1 MEAGEREEFQRVF
14 DGGEK
19 FTLAAIVAGL
29 RRDGWDDEAI
39 TRYKRFHR
47 AAKER
52 ELVTSGAAVPS
63 SASGGA
69 PIDVA
74 REPRFKGPLMFV
86 KSGQPIAAVLQRCM
100 NDPRFSEADV
110 EALRSHLEGN
120 TGIVAASE
128 PEAQPPTALMEPE
141 PQLSKS
147 DVVVLNPAA
156 AFPTAQMTAAMRA
169 IDAKSAVPMIGE
181 NVTGA
186 GPDLAADALAGDLGY
201 EILRDM
207 CKASPEKQ
215 STEEGSTSLIVRSRY
230 IDARIMKAHAEG
242 VRQIVLLAAGLDARA
257 WRLPLGGDG
266 CTLFEL
272 DVPEALAFKQAKIDA
287 GALAAVYPGGTT
299 CRRVPVAADLSQ
311 AEWVGALVAA
321 GFERAS
327 PSFFLTEGLLMYL
340 PRDGSVNR
348 LFACVAD
355 LMAPG
360 STYCGDSFAGVLRGP
375 CFQPYTEPAQ
385 AVLAKYGTRWT
396 FDLDKGSDLEALLA
410 GVGLELTDHTEAK
423 GLEKALEARRKDLAA
438 TTTPVHEVV
447 DEALATHAA
456 ELINA
461 GFDSLHSWPEIN
473 RIWAVDLITDGDL
486 GIDELLRTM
495 VQKGQNYLGLKEA
508 NDATKQRVVQ
518 LLKFEHK
525 LTERLPAI
533 VAEQQGG
540 GEIEAIS
547 FKDVGYFLF
556 TSIKK
561 SEQVVLEPE
570 PER

>member
-1 MEAGEREEFQRVF
+1 MMSNN
-14 DGGEK
+14 
-19 FTLAAIVAGL
+19 
-29 RRDGWDDEAI
+29 DDEIDLVAALERDLAV
-39 TRYKRFHR
+39 TRRQLKEKD
-47 AAKER
+47 AALSIQAGRISALERDLAVTRRQLKEKDAALSIQAGRISALER
-52 ELVTSGAAVPS
+52 EL
-63 SASGGA
+63 
-69 PIDVA
+69 
-74 REPRFKGPLMFV
+74 KGDLA
-86 KSGQPIAAVLQRCM
+86 KT
-100 NDPRFSEADV
+100 ND
-110 EALRSHLEGN
+110 
-120 TGIVAASE
+120 
-128 PEAQPPTALMEPE
+128 
-141 PQLSKS
+141 
-147 DVVVLNPAA
+147 VVLNPAA
-156 AFPTAQMTAAMRA
+156 AFPTAQWTAAMRA

-201 EILRDM
+201 KILRDM
-207 CKASPEKQ
+207 CESSPGRQ
-215 STEEGSTSLIVRSRY
+215 SIEEASTSLTVRSRY

-287 GALAAVYPGGTT
+287 GAMDAVYPGGTT
-299 CRRVPVAADLSQ
+299 CRRVPIAANLSQ

-360 STYCGDSFAGVLRGP
+360 STYCGDSFAGLLRGP
-375 CFQPYTEPAQ
+375 FQWVMEPGQ
-385 AVLAKYGTRWT
+385 EVLAKYGTRWT

-410 GVGLELTDHTEAK
+410 GVGLELTDHNEVQ
-423 GLEKALEARRKDLAA
+423 GLGEALEARRKNLAA
-438 TTTPVHEVV
+438 TTAPVHEVV
-447 DEALATHAA
+447 DEALATRAA
-456 ELINA
+456 QSINA
-461 GFDSLHSWPEIN
+461 SFDSMHIWPEMY
-473 RIWAVDLITDGDL
+473 RTCAVDLITGGDL
-486 GIDELLRTM
+486 GIDELLQAVVRDSLNSH
-495 VQKGQNYLGLKEA
+495 GLGEA
-508 NDATKQRVVQ
+508 NDATKQRAKQ

-533 VAEQQGG
+533 AAGCQSPEQQGG
-540 GEIEAIS
+540 AWR
-547 FKDVGYFLF
+547 KDVGYFLF

-561 SEQVVLEPE
+561 SD
-570 PER
+570 